1 MTRHQALFTLGL
13 NTNAKEADIRAAWHK
28 KAKVFHPDSSC
39 ADIHAFLQARL
50 AFETLVP
57 PAPQAFRVRAVSRVF

>member
-13 NTNAKEADIRAAWHK
+13 NMNAKEADIRAAWHR
-28 KAKVFHPDSSC
+28 KAKVSHPDSSC
-39 ADIHAFLQARL
+39 ADMRAFLQARL

-57 PAPQAFRVRAVSRVF
+57 PAPQAFRVRAISKAI